1 VIYRIKYWRL
11 GGHESTVE
19 PDRRYGK
26 IMAMTPSP
34 ARKLALAALAVVLA
48 SPGELAAAGHAHSHG
63 SGAHA
68 HRHAHGSAFAAG
80 RPGKPEQAR
89 RTIRIEARDTM
100 RFEPSTL
107 NIKRGETVRL
117 VFVNTGQLPHEAVIG
132 STAEQ
137 QAHEVEMQKM
147 RDTGGTMQHHHPNAI
162 SLVPGGTG
170 ELVWRFGK
178 PGRFEIGCHLPGHYA
193 AGMVGKITVR

>member
-1 VIYRIKYWRL
+1 VIYRIKRW
-11 GGHESTVE
+11 
-19 PDRRYGK
+19 
-26 IMAMTPSP
+26 
-34 ARKLALAALAVVLA
+34 LAALTAVLI
-48 SPGELAAAGHAHSHG
+48 SPGQLVAAGHTHSHG

-68 HRHAHGSAFAAG
+68 HPHAYSNVFAAG
-80 RPGKPEQAR
+80 RPGKPEQVQ

-100 RFEPSTL
+100 RFEPTTL

-137 QAHEVEMQKM
+137 EAHEAEMQKM
-147 RDTGGTMQHHHPNAI
+147 RDTGGTMEHRHPNAI
-162 SLVPGGTG
+162 TLVPGGTG
-170 ELVWRFGK
+170 ELVWKFGR